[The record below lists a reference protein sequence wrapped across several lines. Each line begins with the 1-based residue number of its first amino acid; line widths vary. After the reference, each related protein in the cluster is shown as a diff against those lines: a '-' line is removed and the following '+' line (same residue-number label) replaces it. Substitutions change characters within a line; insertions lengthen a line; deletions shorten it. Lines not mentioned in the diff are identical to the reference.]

1 MMQRRLSLDRKT
13 VKVGEVANGDEC
25 AAKLYED
32 SEQQRSRVVCRLHH
46 TELQEMDDAEDRLDR
61 TIELS
66 MVEQCMNIVKTGLV
80 QRHQV
85 KYGFPRIHGFVYNL
99 LDGELKELDV
109 DL

>member
-1 MMQRRLSLDRKT
+1 MYSPPTPTPMG
-13 VKVGEVANGDEC
+13 VVVGVVA
-25 AAKLYED
+25 
-32 SEQQRSRVVCRLHH
+32 VCRLHH